1 MSYFLPREVG
11 EGFVGL
17 GHAEGVLFFLY
28 CAPLVVGRVHK
39 FLGELLRHRLAL
51 AAPGNDQAQMF
62 CKSKKLR
69 TTLFW
74 SLREESKLIRLNSL
88 GFLRTQPDHKR
99 SSGETVPKIG
109 MDR

>member
-51 AAPGNDQAQMF
+51 AAAGNDQAQMF

-88 GFLRTQPDHKR
+88 GFLRTQPDHIAL
-99 SSGETVPKIG
+99 IG
-109 MDR
+109 GNCA